1 MFLAQLPQNIKLNL
15 TSIQIEH
22 LKQSLIFDSVSDS
35 TNGLV
40 ADGIADD
47 DEDGSAGVG
56 AGVCAGVDAGA
67 GVGDKL
73 RAGIVLL
80 PNMEGKSKSSKSSV
94 SSSLRKP

>member
-1 MFLAQLPQNIKLNL
+1 VF
-15 TSIQIEH
+15 
-22 LKQSLIFDSVSDS
+22 SDS

-47 DEDGSAGVG
+47 NEDGSAGV
-56 AGVCAGVDAGA
+56 CAGA

-80 PNMEGKSKSSKSSV
+80 PNMEGKSKSSKSLV
-94 SSSLRKP
+94 SSSLRKPLE